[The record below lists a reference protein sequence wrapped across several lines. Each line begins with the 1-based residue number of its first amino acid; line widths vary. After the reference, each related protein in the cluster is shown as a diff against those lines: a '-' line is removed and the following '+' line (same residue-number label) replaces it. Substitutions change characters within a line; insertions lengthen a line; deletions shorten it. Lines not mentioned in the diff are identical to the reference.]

1 MPNIFDGGFFM
12 KVRSGHL
19 QTEHKWVSFA
29 AKYFFITLGAF
40 LVAVG
45 LDLFLVP
52 NSVIDGGVI
61 GVSIILSH
69 VTSVNL
75 SVFIFLLNVP
85 FLILGYKQ
93 IGRTF
98 AVSTLYAVSM
108 LSLFSYLLHQ
118 YEPLTGD
125 QMLASIFGGII
136 LGIGVG
142 TIIRFGG
149 ALDGTEIVAI
159 IASNKFGFS
168 VGEIVMFFNVF
179 IFGAA
184 GMAFEWNSVM
194 YSMIAYFIAFKAID
208 IVIEGLNESKSVT
221 IISNNPTEIADAVI
235 ARLGRGVT
243 YLYGKGGYS
252 QEDKEILYCV
262 VTRLEVAKLKSIV
275 HEKDPSAFV
284 AIEHVAD
291 VMGERFKKR
300 AIH

>member
-1 MPNIFDGGFFM
+1 M
-12 KVRSGHL
+12 KVQSDHAHM
-19 QTEHKWVSFA
+19 EHKWVLFV
-29 AKYFFITLGAF
+29 AKYFFITLGSF
-40 LVAVG
+40 LVAIG

-52 NSVIDGGVI
+52 NSVIDGGII
-61 GVSIILSH
+61 GISIILSH
-69 VTSVNL
+69 ITGINL
-75 SVFIFLLNVP
+75 SFFIFLLNIP

-93 IGRTF
+93 IGKSF
-98 AVSTLYAVSM
+98 AINTMYAVTL
-108 LSLFSYLLHQ
+108 LSVFSFLLHS
-118 YEPLTGD
+118 YNPWTND
-125 QMLASIFGGII
+125 QILASVFGGII

-184 GMAFEWNSVM
+184 GLAFAWNSVM

-221 IISNNPTEIADAVI
+221 IISSNPTEIADAVI

-243 YLYGKGGYS
+243 YIYGKGGYS

>member
-1 MPNIFDGGFFM
+1 MQKNTHNMMLDN
-12 KVRSGHL
+12 
-19 QTEHKWVSFA
+19 KWLMFV
-29 AKYFFITLGAF
+29 AKYLFLTVGAL

-45 LDLFLVP
+45 LELFLVP
-52 NSVIDGGVI
+52 NNVIDGGVI
-61 GVSIILSH
+61 GISIILSH
-69 VTSVNL
+69 VTGIALSAFIVILNL
-75 SVFIFLLNVP
+75 P
-85 FLILGYKQ
+85 FLIIGYKQ
-93 IGRTF
+93 IGKSF
-98 AVSTLYAVSM
+98 AISTMYAVMM
-108 LSLFSYLLHQ
+108 LALFSYLFHPID
-118 YEPLTGD
+118 PLTD
-125 QMLASIFGGII
+125 NQMLATIFGGII

-159 IASNKFGFS
+159 ISSNKIGFS

-184 GMAFEWNSVM
+184 GLAFAWDSVM
-194 YSMIAYFIAFKAID
+194 YSMIAYFVAFKTID

-221 IISNNPTEIADAVI
+221 IISNNPNEIADAII

-243 YLYGKGGYS
+243 YIYGKGGYS

-262 VTRLEVAKLKSIV
+262 VTRLEVAKLKTIV

-284 AIEHVAD
+284 AIEHVSD